1 MIKQNSTFIDST
13 ELTRW
18 VKWFL
23 YLQIG
28 VAVIA
33 LISGGLE
40 YQLLNDLKNGVYK
53 SQAEAAANDMRQ
65 EIIGVAQV
73 VVFVLSGILTL
84 RWIYRTN
91 FNVRQLGASDMQFT
105 PAWSVG
111 WYFIPAFHLWK
122 PYQAM
127 KELWGASKNP
137 HDWKNQPVP
146 SLLDWWW
153 LFWIASNLL
162 AQASFRMV
170 LNSDQIDELIAVNIV
185 TLLSDATWILAS
197 LTLLPIVSKIYEM
210 QSSHYQ
216 HKMPDK
222 KEPQKPPT
230 PRSIKPLQTKHIDEY
245 AVASK
250 IAALIGQTA
259 AENPNALSQQS
270 TYSIA
275 LNQDG
280 RVALVKT
287 SFVDLLPSQ
296 PIAVVAIN
304 QIEGRD
310 AFQSAVESGVFLEQ
324 EIDVFSVKVLRALI
338 AAQRKEQSPPSG
350 LSEPQG
356 HEAQAPTIRTDKR
369 FVVGLE
375 EKADDK
381 KILAGFTF
389 GAIILLVFGVA
400 VYKTKQSDS
409 SGSVAST
416 VSDTAIYES
425 VEAPE
430 DAAAAAQ
437 DSAVQAAAAATDAAN
452 AAIDA
457 ANTETVDLSNTTVN
471 SGDSSMD
478 GFYLG
483 YGENANLVMSVANGF
498 ATVHIKGES
507 CVGGMDGS
515 IRKIYDNYWM
525 IESGDL
531 DYPCEISMSKK
542 PSSVFTIDQ
551 GKGCTHYHGAECGF
565 SGYVVKQ

>member
-73 VVFVLSGILTL
+73 VVFVLSGILIL

-127 KELWGASKNP
+127 KELWSASKNP
-137 HDWKNQPVP
+137 HDWKNQSVP

-153 LFWIASNLL
+153 FFWIASNLL

-170 LNSDQIDELIAVNIV
+170 LNSDQIDGLIAVNIV

-197 LTLLPIVSKIYEM
+197 LSLLLIVSKLHEM
-210 QSSHYQ
+210 QTSHYQ
-216 HKMPDK
+216 HKTPNK

-230 PRSIKPLQTKHIDEY
+230 PQPTKSAQTTHMDEY

-250 IAALIGQTA
+250 IATLIGQTA
-259 AENPNALSQQS
+259 AENPSALSQQS

-287 SFVDLLPSQ
+287 SFVELLPSK
-296 PIAVVAIN
+296 PIAAIDIR
-304 QIEGRD
+304 QIEGRSSLQ
-310 AFQSAVESGVFLEQ
+310 AAIESGVFLEQ
-324 EIDVFSVKVLRALI
+324 EIDAFSVKVLRALL
-338 AAQRKEQSPPSG
+338 AAERKEQSSLSG
-350 LSEPQG
+350 LSEPQS
-356 HEAQAPTIRTDKR
+356 HETQAPTIRTDKK

-381 KILAGFTF
+381 KMQAGFILGAVILIVF
-389 GAIILLVFGVA
+389 GAA
-400 VYKTKQSDS
+400 VYFTKKSNS
-409 SGSVAST
+409 SGSAAST

-437 DSAVQAAAAATDAAN
+437 DSAAQAAAAATDAAN

-457 ANTETVDLSNTTVN
+457 ANTETVDLSNTVVISDELRQCRHKTL
-471 SGDSSMD
+471 SQIIIHRIC
-478 GFYLG
+478 
-483 YGENANLVMSVANGF
+483 NAAIKDLVFLA
-498 ATVHIKGES
+498 
-507 CVGGMDGS
+507 
-515 IRKIYDNYWM
+515 
-525 IESGDL
+525 
-531 DYPCEISMSKK
+531 
-542 PSSVFTIDQ
+542 
-551 GKGCTHYHGAECGF
+551 
-565 SGYVVKQ
+565 